1 MGRYF
6 KRYRGKLVLW
16 MLADLFM
23 ALSLVFWSFFMK
35 HMADTVYAAEGLT
48 GIQSMLI
55 LGVTFLLVC
64 MLTEYG
70 DSYFRARFLRAANGA
85 LEKDLMNRIL
95 HYDINAFNSENSAKY
110 ISILNNDVRKID
122 EMVFRLLPQTAG
134 NVICASVCLVAL
146 LIYNPWNALICVV
159 TTALQFLPPLF
170 IGKRAAAAQQKYMES
185 LDGMNAE
192 IKDTFTGFE
201 VIKSFGVEEKIQEK
215 SSSTFDRVEADAFRM
230 RITQGKSIAISEG
243 LVYFGCIV
251 QMIFCAYLVIQG
263 EITMGILLGA
273 LQIANYVINPAR
285 QITSQLLEYKTVK
298 PVIARVVAVLDG
310 EEQVEATE
318 KVSIAKVGQIQVEGL
333 RFSYEESK
341 EVLHGLNYR
350 FQEGKKYAVVGG
362 SGSGKTTLIRLLMG
376 YYSEYT
382 GGIYFDGV
390 CLDDIDRQSLYQH
403 VAMIHQKVFLFEDTI
418 RNNIT
423 MFQDCPDEQVWQA
436 IHDAG
441 LTQVVERMGHG
452 LDSMVEENGRNLSGG
467 EQQRIAIARAFA
479 RGTEV
484 MLVDE
489 ATASLDP
496 QTASQI
502 NQVLLE
508 KEGLTLIA
516 ITHRTNQELLEAYD
530 EVLVL
535 EQGELLEHG
544 SYGSL
549 SPQRKQL
556 LALH

>member
-23 ALSLVFWSFFMK
+23 ALCLVFWSFFVK
-35 HMADTVYAAEGLT
+35 HMADTVYAADGLT

-146 LIYNPWNALICVV
+146 LVYNPWNALICVI

-215 SSSTFDRVEADAFRM
+215 SSTFDRVEADAFRM

-273 LQIANYVINPAR
+273 LQIANYVVNPAR

-318 KVSIAKVGQIQVEGL
+318 KVSIAKAGQIQVEGL
-333 RFSYEESK
+333 RFSYEENK
-341 EVLHGLNYR
+341 EVLHRLNYR

-535 EQGELLEHG
+535 EQGKLLEHG
-544 SYGSL
+544 SYESL

>member
-23 ALSLVFWSFFMK
+23 ALCLVFWSFFVK
-35 HMADTVYAAEGLT
+35 HMADTVYAADGLT

-85 LEKDLMNRIL
+85 LEKDLMSRIL

-146 LIYNPWNALICVV
+146 LVYNPWNALICVI

-273 LQIANYVINPAR
+273 LQIANYVVNPAR

-318 KVSIAKVGQIQVEGL
+318 KVSIAKAGQIQVEGL
-333 RFSYEESK
+333 RFSYEENK

-390 CLDDIDRQSLYQH
+390 CLDDIDRQSLYQP

-535 EQGELLEHG
+535 EQGKLLEHG
-544 SYGSL
+544 SYESL